1 MPLSAEELVNALH
14 EAASAKNVDN
24 FVAVAGVLEDQVDET
39 FVQQKKGQ
47 LRRVIKLYRQ
57 IQKEQEQDATP
68 REIAR
73 AMEALGK
80 KIKSFT
86 TPAAAAPPPAPPRS
100 QAPPPRADGP
110 PAALSPVPT
119 GTPLATLARRRPLAA
134 AERDAR
140 LRTVAQRL
148 ERQGIPSSL
157 NNTVRS
163 SDIKHMFF
171 AVDEVFLGGAL
182 KEHLKGTRDDLD
194 RLVAS
199 ASNRMTSTI
208 YKFEYRQGIVVVTF
222 SAAML
227 WKQDYARGGA
237 HVCRVPC
244 QNRRDTMT
252 LLVMVAAGRLAA
264 SHCGTD
270 KDATALSL
278 FGLPR
283 SQEII
288 SMPPPPR
295 AAARASGVGV
305 GSNVAFTDRAGQRLV
320 GSVKSIRKNAQVL
333 VPDPTK
339 RGEIYTI
346 KSSGRRVH
354 YAKWN
359 ISLNLL
365 SPATA
370 QDMARHAEQEKAAEA
385 VSFAAALSFAATTAA
400 KDWLPPKAEPVPVSP
415 APPASSGS
423 VDEEGLRALKR
434 LHDDGII
441 DDEEFASKK
450 KKCLGI

>member
-1 MPLSAEELVNALH
+1 
-14 EAASAKNVDN
+14 
-24 FVAVAGVLEDQVDET
+24 
-39 FVQQKKGQ
+39 
-47 LRRVIKLYRQ
+47 
-57 IQKEQEQDATP
+57 
-68 REIAR
+68 
-73 AMEALGK
+73 
-80 KIKSFT
+80 
-86 TPAAAAPPPAPPRS
+86 
-100 QAPPPRADGP
+100 
-110 PAALSPVPT
+110 
-119 GTPLATLARRRPLAA
+119 
-134 AERDAR
+134 
-140 LRTVAQRL
+140 
-148 ERQGIPSSL
+148 
-157 NNTVRS
+157 
-163 SDIKHMFF
+163 
-171 AVDEVFLGGAL
+171 
-182 KEHLKGTRDDLD
+182 
-194 RLVAS
+194 
-199 ASNRMTSTI
+199 MTSTI

-227 WKQDYARGGA
+227 WKQDYAQGA

-264 SHCGTD
+264 SHLGLD

-339 RGEIYTI
+339 RGEIYTH

-370 QDMARHAEQEKAAEA
+370 QDMARHAEQERAAEA
-385 VSFAAALSFAATTAA
+385 VTFSAALSFAAMTAA
-400 KDWLPPKAEPVPVSP
+400 KDWLPPKAEPGVAPVSP
-415 APPASSGS
+415 APTTSSGS

>member
-1 MPLSAEELVNALH
+1 
-14 EAASAKNVDN
+14 
-24 FVAVAGVLEDQVDET
+24 
-39 FVQQKKGQ
+39 
-47 LRRVIKLYRQ
+47 
-57 IQKEQEQDATP
+57 
-68 REIAR
+68 
-73 AMEALGK
+73 
-80 KIKSFT
+80 
-86 TPAAAAPPPAPPRS
+86 
-100 QAPPPRADGP
+100 
-110 PAALSPVPT
+110 
-119 GTPLATLARRRPLAA
+119 
-134 AERDAR
+134 
-140 LRTVAQRL
+140 
-148 ERQGIPSSL
+148 
-157 NNTVRS
+157 
-163 SDIKHMFF
+163 MFF
-171 AVDEVFLGGAL
+171 AVDEVFITVHKSLDLTHCDCAQVFLGGAL
-182 KEHLKGTRDDLD
+182 REHLKGTRDDLD

-227 WKQDYARGGA
+227 WKQDYARGA

-264 SHCGTD
+264 SHLGLD

>member
-1 MPLSAEELVNALH
+1 
-14 EAASAKNVDN
+14 
-24 FVAVAGVLEDQVDET
+24 
-39 FVQQKKGQ
+39 
-47 LRRVIKLYRQ
+47 
-57 IQKEQEQDATP
+57 
-68 REIAR
+68 
-73 AMEALGK
+73 
-80 KIKSFT
+80 
-86 TPAAAAPPPAPPRS
+86 
-100 QAPPPRADGP
+100 
-110 PAALSPVPT
+110 
-119 GTPLATLARRRPLAA
+119 
-134 AERDAR
+134 
-140 LRTVAQRL
+140 
-148 ERQGIPSSL
+148 
-157 NNTVRS
+157 
-163 SDIKHMFF
+163 
-171 AVDEVFLGGAL
+171 
-182 KEHLKGTRDDLD
+182 
-194 RLVAS
+194 
-199 ASNRMTSTI
+199 
-208 YKFEYRQGIVVVTF
+208 
-222 SAAML
+222 
-227 WKQDYARGGA
+227 
-237 HVCRVPC
+237 
-244 QNRRDTMT
+244 
-252 LLVMVAAGRLAA
+252 
-264 SHCGTD
+264 
-270 KDATALSL
+270 
-278 FGLPR
+278 
-283 SQEII
+283 
-288 SMPPPPR
+288 MPPPPR

-385 VSFAAALSFAATTAA
+385 VTFSAALSFAATTAA

>member
-47 LRRVIKLYRQ
+47 LRRVVKLYRQ
-57 IQKEQEQDATP
+57 IQKEQDATP

-100 QAPPPRADGP
+100 HAPPPRADGP
-110 PAALSPVPT
+110 PAALPPVPT
-119 GTPLATLARRRPLAA
+119 GTPLATLAQRRPLAA

-148 ERQGIPSSL
+148 ERQGITGSL
-157 NNTVRS
+157 NNTLRT
-163 SDIKHMFF
+163 SDLKQMFF

-182 KEHLKGTRDDLD
+182 KEHLD
-194 RLVAS
+194 RLVPS

-227 WKQDYARGGA
+227 WKQDYAQGA

-295 AAARASGVGV
+295 AAAQASGVGV

-320 GSVKSIRKNAQVL
+320 GLVKSIRKNAQVL

-339 RGEIYTI
+339 RGEIYTL

>member
-1 MPLSAEELVNALH
+1 
-14 EAASAKNVDN
+14 
-24 FVAVAGVLEDQVDET
+24 
-39 FVQQKKGQ
+39 
-47 LRRVIKLYRQ
+47 
-57 IQKEQEQDATP
+57 
-68 REIAR
+68 
-73 AMEALGK
+73 
-80 KIKSFT
+80 
-86 TPAAAAPPPAPPRS
+86 
-100 QAPPPRADGP
+100 
-110 PAALSPVPT
+110 
-119 GTPLATLARRRPLAA
+119 
-134 AERDAR
+134 
-140 LRTVAQRL
+140 
-148 ERQGIPSSL
+148 
-157 NNTVRS
+157 
-163 SDIKHMFF
+163 
-171 AVDEVFLGGAL
+171 
-182 KEHLKGTRDDLD
+182 
-194 RLVAS
+194 
-199 ASNRMTSTI
+199 MTSTI

-227 WKQDYARGGA
+227 WKQDYAQGA

-370 QDMARHAEQEKAAEA
+370 QDMARHAEQERAAEA
-385 VSFAAALSFAATTAA
+385 VMDAIEIVQAFSDEFYEAFG
-400 KDWLPPKAEPVPVSP
+400 DEIDY
-415 APPASSGS
+415 SSNEFVDLYDECTETL
-423 VDEEGLRALKR
+423 VDEGGERFEEAPFEVMFAFVTSHNADFEVTIKPRA
-434 LHDDGII
+434 
-441 DDEEFASKK
+441 S
-450 KKCLGI
+450 

>member
-1 MPLSAEELVNALH
+1 
-14 EAASAKNVDN
+14 
-24 FVAVAGVLEDQVDET
+24 
-39 FVQQKKGQ
+39 
-47 LRRVIKLYRQ
+47 
-57 IQKEQEQDATP
+57 
-68 REIAR
+68 
-73 AMEALGK
+73 
-80 KIKSFT
+80 
-86 TPAAAAPPPAPPRS
+86 
-100 QAPPPRADGP
+100 
-110 PAALSPVPT
+110 
-119 GTPLATLARRRPLAA
+119 
-134 AERDAR
+134 
-140 LRTVAQRL
+140 
-148 ERQGIPSSL
+148 
-157 NNTVRS
+157 
-163 SDIKHMFF
+163 
-171 AVDEVFLGGAL
+171 
-182 KEHLKGTRDDLD
+182 
-194 RLVAS
+194 
-199 ASNRMTSTI
+199 MTSTI
-208 YKFEYRQGIVVVTF
+208 YKFEYIQGIPKCTF

-227 WKQDYARGGA
+227 WKQDYARGA

-264 SHCGTD
+264 SHLGLD